1 MLETGICGVQ
11 IGCTC
16 IESDKIGPAERAH
29 SKSEPRAALQHVE
42 SSAIEFRL
50 IETVLGELGAGD
62 PSGMPMTTKLPTG
75 SIVGRAKSLEY
86 DLMDLRLIACLV
98 SRFSCST
105 GSSGSE
111 YDSCSHGFT

>member
-16 IESDKIGPAERAH
+16 IESDKIRPAERAR

-75 SIVGRAKSLEY
+75 SIGRSSQIPRIRLDGLE
-86 DLMDLRLIACLV
+86 
-98 SRFSCST
+98 T
-105 GSSGSE
+105 
-111 YDSCSHGFT
+111 DSVPRVAFFLFDRVLGFRV